1 MPSQIPPSS
10 RLDKALVA
18 RGFARSREEA
28 VELILGSNVRV
39 NGAIADKASRL
50 IKRKDTLL
58 VASTAPHFV
67 GRGARKLIGALDEL
81 HFDAAGLNFCDLG
94 SSTGG
99 FTQALVERGANV
111 VVAIDVG
118 RGQMSERIATHPK
131 VILMEGV
138 NARNIARSTH
148 DLPSIDVVVGDL
160 SFISLNKFTDVVLKV
175 LLESKGKFLLLV
187 KPQFELDRVTVSKG
201 RGIVREPADW
211 ARAIGGVTQN
221 YREAGAVIWD
231 VLVSRLKGSSGNQE
245 FFIYGGIGIGD
256 APKVDSDLDDLI
268 ARAVSEAQDH
278 PSDFSP

>member
-1 MPSQIPPSS
+1 MASQIPPSS

-50 IKRKDTLL
+50 IKRADTLL

-67 GRGARKLIGALDEL
+67 GRGARKLIGALEEL
-81 HFDAAGLNFCDLG
+81 HFDAGGLNFCDLG

-99 FTQALVERGANV
+99 FTQALIERGANI

-131 VILMEGV
+131 VVLMEGV
-138 NARNIARSTH
+138 NARNLERTTH
-148 DLPSIDVVVGDL
+148 DLPEIDVVVGDL
-160 SFISLNKFTDVVLKV
+160 SFISLNKFTDVVLRV
-175 LLESKGKFLLLV
+175 LLEYKGRFLLLV

-211 ARAIGGVTQN
+211 QRAIAGVAQK
-221 YREAGAVIWD
+221 YCDAGAVIWE
-231 VLVSRLKGSSGNQE
+231 VLVSQLKGSSGNQE
-245 FFIYGGIGIGD
+245 FFLYGGIGIDD
-256 APKVDSDLDDLI
+256 APNVVLDLDDLI
-268 ARAVSEAQDH
+268 ARAVSDAQDH
-278 PSDFSP
+278 QSEFSP